1 MGILATVALAQTSQ
15 PPQAS
20 PPSSAA
26 VVLFVVPIVSI
37 LATGIV
43 AWVFWRA
50 KRREDSARKEL
61 EDRKR
66 KELAWRNARLS

>member
-1 MGILATVALAQTSQ
+1 MSVLASVALAQTSQ

-26 VVLFVVPIVSI
+26 VVLVVVPILSI
-37 LATGIV
+37 VATGIV

-50 KRREDSARKEL
+50 KRREDDARKEL

-66 KELAWRNARLS
+66 KELAWRNARSS